1 LAIATKQYVD
11 NTIFSVVNN
20 PESPMQVRLGY
31 IDANL
36 AILYS
41 NAASQQDTLNIFANV
56 KAPLADPQFTGAPTS
71 TTAEIS
77 DNSTRIATTAFVK
90 SALVV
95 SDSAKWQGSNKY
107 ISNILPTGT
116 DGIDGDFWFQ
126 I

>member
-11 NTIFSVVNN
+11 TTVYTAVND
-20 PESPMQVRLGY
+20 PDSAIQVSLGY
-31 IDANL
+31 INANL
-36 AILYS
+36 TILYS
-41 NAASQQDTLNIFANV
+41 NAASQQDTLNLFANV
-56 KAPLADPQFTGAPTS
+56 KAPLADPQFTGAPTA
-71 TTAEIS
+71 TTAELS

-107 ISNILPTGT
+107 ISNLPPDNT
-116 DGIDGDFWFQ
+116 DGVDGDFWFQ

>member
-1 LAIATKQYVD
+1 
-11 NTIFSVVNN
+11 
-20 PESPMQVRLGY
+20 MQVRLGY

-41 NAASQQDTLNIFANV
+41 NAASQQETLNSFANI

-71 TTAEIS
+71 TTAETV